1 MRLVG
6 EINKVKEMIDEDME
20 VDSKKLGV
28 IGFGNIGHRVA
39 LRAKAFEM
47 DVIVTGNKIG

>member
-1 MRLVG
+1 M
-6 EINKVKEMIDEDME
+6 EMSFM
-20 VDSKKLGV
+20 VKKLGV

-47 DVIVTGNKIG
+47 DIYYL